1 MNYKEGKNNSNK
13 NGMVS
18 TVITSVLLA
27 IVVFMFVLVIIDDN
41 ENDEQT
47 NESASKGSVTIHN
60 PTGNNTPSQT
70 TDKPQTYTEQ
80 PQQTATIQ
88 PTQTPV
94 GEYKFGEPV
103 REKLPAV
110 DMEYFKDAVFIGDSR
125 MEDFGMFT
133 GTAKYATFYAKIGL
147 TIKKL
152 INIDGSE
159 LVKFKVDGE
168 SLTFLEAL
176 KKKNEFKK
184 VYVMFGYNEL
194 GWPKANFKKFY
205 TQFLNEI
212 RKINPDAI
220 IYVYCVIPIGR
231 NPRDADVSV
240 ENNER
245 IAEYNEVIR
254 EICKEGQYHYLNVQE
269 VMIDNEGYLPDHAA
283 TDGIHPTVEYY
294 KKWLEYTKSHTI

>member
-1 MNYKEGKNNSNK
+1 MNYNEGQNNSNK
-13 NGMVS
+13 NGTVS
-18 TVITSVLLA
+18 TVITCILLA
-27 IVVFMFVLVIIDDN
+27 IVVFMFILVIIDDIG
-41 ENDEQT
+41 EDKQI
-47 NESASKGSVTIHN
+47 NESASTASAIIHKPTGSN
-60 PTGNNTPSQT
+60 PTVQT
-70 TDKPQTYTEQ
+70 TDMPQTYTED
-80 PQQTATIQ
+80 PQQTAAVQ
-88 PTQTPV
+88 PTKTPV
-94 GEYKFGEPV
+94 GEYKFGEPIH
-103 REKLPAV
+103 EKLPAV
-110 DMEYFKDAVFIGDSR
+110 DMNYFKDAIFVGDSR

-133 GTAKYATFYAKIGL
+133 GTAKYATFYAKVGL

-168 SLTFLEAL
+168 SLTFLDAL

-184 VYVMFGYNEL
+184 AYVMFGYNEL

-220 IYVYCVIPIGR
+220 IYVYCVIPVGR

-254 EICKEGQYHYLNVQE
+254 DICKEGQYHYLNVQE

-294 KKWLEYTKSHTI
+294 KIWLEYTKSHTI